1 MWTLINGG
9 ADMAGKE
16 YLAFFKDE
24 NLERS
29 ELVRLL
35 ERCIRI
41 LETNDLDAEE
51 AKWLAIVIAEKEK
64 ERGVFL

>member
-1 MWTLINGG
+1 MT
-9 ADMAGKE
+9 GKE

-24 NLERS
+24 DLKRS

>member
-1 MWTLINGG
+1 MT
-9 ADMAGKE
+9 GKE

-24 NLERS
+24 NLKRS

>member
-1 MWTLINGG
+1 MT
-9 ADMAGKE
+9 GKE

-24 NLERS
+24 DLKRS

-51 AKWLAIVIAEKEK
+51 AKWLAIVIAEEEK

>member
-1 MWTLINGG
+1 MT
-9 ADMAGKE
+9 GKE

-24 NLERS
+24 NLKRS

-35 ERCIRI
+35 ERCIRT
-41 LETNDLDAEE
+41 LETNNLDAEE
-51 AKWLAIVIAEKEK
+51 AKWLAIVIAEEEK

>member
-9 ADMAGKE
+9 ADMTGKE

-24 NLERS
+24 NLKRS

-35 ERCIRI
+35 ERCIRT
-41 LETNDLDAEE
+41 LETNNLDAEE
-51 AKWLAIVIAEKEK
+51 AKWLAIVIAEEEK